1 MSLETQH
8 DPKNEAEITYW
19 NSTAGRHW
27 VERQESQD
35 AMLAPILAA
44 ALKQAQAR
52 PGERVVDIGCGTG
65 ASSIALAQHVGPSGQ
80 VLGVDV
86 SAPMLA
92 RAAERLPPGAP
103 IKFERADATTF
114 QLQPASFDLL
124 FSRFGVM
131 FFAEPARAFANLRTA
146 LKPGGRLVFA
156 CWRKFD
162 ENGWLQVPLRAAQE
176 HVPPLPRPGPEDPGP
191 FSFANEAR
199 VQRILAEAGFGSVTL
214 EPRDFA
220 LDIACGRGLDEALET
235 AMEIGPTARALQD
248 QSAAVRSA
256 VATSVR
262 HALQSHQR
270 GDQVPLPAAI
280 WLVTA
285 RND

>member
-1 MSLETQH
+1 MSVEIQH
-8 DPKNEAEITYW
+8 DPKNEAEVTYW
-19 NSTAGRHW
+19 NSAAGRHW

-35 AMLAPILAA
+35 AILGPILAA
-44 ALKQAQAR
+44 ALKPAQAR

-65 ASSIALAQHVGPSGQ
+65 ASSIALAEQVGPSGH

-103 IKFERADATTF
+103 IKLARADATTF
-114 QLQPASFDLL
+114 QFQPASFDLL

-131 FFAEPARAFANLRTA
+131 FFAEPARAFANLRAA

-162 ENGWLQVPLRAAQE
+162 QNGWLQVPLRAAQE

-191 FSFANEAR
+191 FSFADEAR
-199 VQRILAEAGFGSVTL
+199 VQRILTEAGFSSVTL
-214 EPRDFA
+214 EPRDFT
-220 LDIACGRGLDEALET
+220 LDIARGRGLDEALET
-235 AMEIGPTARALQD
+235 AMEIGPTARSLQD
-248 QSAAVRSA
+248 QGADVRAA

-262 HALQSHQR
+262 RVLQSHQR
-270 GDQVPLPAAI
+270 GDQVPLSAAI

-285 RND
+285 RNS